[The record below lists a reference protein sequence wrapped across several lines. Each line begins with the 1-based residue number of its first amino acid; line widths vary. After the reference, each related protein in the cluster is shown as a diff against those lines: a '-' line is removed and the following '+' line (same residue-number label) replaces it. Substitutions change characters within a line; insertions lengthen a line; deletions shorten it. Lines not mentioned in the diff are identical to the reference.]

1 MTAINIRPVTDLR
14 NRYADVES
22 DVRKGPVFFTK
33 NGYGASVLVSI
44 DYFQNH
50 LAMQE
55 ARESLSSRLQEKRR
69 MRSAAGARLIAEGA
83 RSHCGNLP
91 LNAMMNGRLKISMRR
106 LLRAAPNG
114 RTGRLLRYDFVVTP
128 AQILTLLD

>member
-14 NRYADVES
+14 NRYSDVED

-44 DYFQNH
+44 DYFQSH

-69 MRSAAGARLIAEGA
+69 TRSEAGARLIAEGA
-83 RSHCGNLP
+83 RSF
-91 LNAMMNGRLKISMRR
+91 AA
-106 LLRAAPNG
+106 LRKSAAE
-114 RTGRLLRYDFVVTP
+114 RDDEW
-128 AQILTLLD
+128 TLEDINTEIAACRAERKNRKVASV